1 MTLIIKTTGWEDYLG
16 EGAYIKALVMGTPG
30 AGKTRSASFWPK
42 PIVADCDQGRM
53 SIADRGIPYG
63 EIRSTAQMDELLE
76 AVKRESVR
84 GADRKYSTLVID
96 TLDSYQRT
104 VIHERLVSE
113 KKDSLQGWADWGH
126 LDAKMTQF
134 VEKLLN
140 LPMNIVVN
148 LHTKETVE
156 KVPGEEDS
164 TLVTVGPKLKGDL
177 REQIAAEFDL
187 VGVMETGWTA
197 VNGKRGLSRWIR
209 WEPTPR
215 YPILKDRSG
224 QLPVTTP
231 VTFSP
236 DDFSNLFQAIV
247 GDHVDEFPETTVVE
261 ELGGQGTSAEP
272 VGPDERGEVM
282 ATVADFPRTRKDKDA
297 VEPEQP
303 PQQVTIEVDATSAP
317 PEKAEEAADMLLEET
332 TTPVVES
339 VPAPAP
345 APAPE
350 IETAKKEVST
360 GEKEADERVC
370 GGQPARM
377 VGKSDPAKGCGKSLS
392 GEAKSRVDLAML
404 RTNTFL
410 CSECFETW
418 KNEN

>member
-1 MTLIIKTTGWEDYLG
+1 MTLIIKTTGWQDYLG
-16 EGAYIKALVMGTPG
+16 EGAYIKALIMGAPG

-63 EIRSTAQMDELLE
+63 EIRSSSQMDELLD
-76 AVKRESVR
+76 AVKREAAR
-84 GADRKYSTLVID
+84 GADRKYHTLIID

-113 KKDSLQGWADWGH
+113 RKDALSGWADWGH

-148 LHTKETVE
+148 LHTKETTE
-156 KVPGEEDS
+156 KITGDEES

-187 VGVMETGWTA
+187 VGVMETDWAA
-197 VNGKRGLSRWIR
+197 VNGQRGLVRSIR
-209 WEPTPR
+209 WQPTPR

-224 QLPVTTP
+224 RLPATTP
-231 VTFSP
+231 VRFTD
-236 DDFSNLFQAIV
+236 DDFSNLFQSIV
-247 GDHVDEFPETTVVE
+247 GDHVEEFPETTVVE
-261 ELGGQGTSAEP
+261 ELGSTTSEVTP

-282 ATVADFPRTRKDKDA
+282 ATVADFPRTKKDKDTVEA
-297 VEPEQP
+297 VEPDP
-303 PQQVTIEVDATSAP
+303 VLIEVDATSAP
-317 PEKAEEAADMLLEET
+317 VEKAEEDKEIPHEGT
-332 TTPVVES
+332 TTGVVVE
-339 VPAPAP
+339 
-345 APAPE
+345 PE
-350 IETAKKEVST
+350 KVDEPVEPEKEEVST
-360 GEKEADERVC
+360 EAKKADDRVC

-377 VGKSDPAKGCGKSLS
+377 VGKSDPATGCGKSLS
-392 GEAKSRVDLAML
+392 GEDKNRVDLAML

-410 CSECFETW
+410 CSDCFETW